1 MVKKFNYFRLYKR
14 LRMMKHTLFMLVL
27 VFAFSWGNAQSQSKV
42 FEPGALW
49 LDTDGT
55 HINAHGGGLLYDQG
69 FYYWYG
75 EHKDQNSLAQVGVNV
90 YKSKDLYSWQKMG
103 VALAVSDD
111 PNSEITAGCVIER
124 PKVIYNKKT
133 KKYVMWFHLELKGMG
148 YAAAKTAVAISDTPV
163 GPFKYVQSY
172 NPNKGK
178 WPMNFQDDWKTAYTE
193 DPSLEWWTDPW
204 YKEVKE
210 GMFVKRDFVKGQM
223 ARDMT
228 LFVDDDNKGYHI
240 YSSEENLT
248 LHIAELSDDYLGF
261 TGKYITIAPAGHNE
275 APTMF
280 KRNGSYYMIT
290 SGCTG
295 WDPNA
300 ARSFKAKSIWGPWE
314 PLGNP
319 CIGEGA
325 DLTFSSQSTYVLKV
339 EGTSDQYIFMA
350 DRWNPKNHIDGRYV
364 WLPIQWD
371 GDKPVLEWKDSWSLD
386 E

>member
-1 MVKKFNYFRLYKR
+1 
-14 LRMMKHTLFMLVL
+14 MKQCLITLSLVL
-27 VFAFSWGNAQSQSKV
+27 TFSWGVQGQKKA
-42 FEPGALW
+42 FEPGELW

-69 FYYWYG
+69 YYYWYG
-75 EHKDQNSLAQVGVNV
+75 EHKDHNSLAQVGVNV
-90 YKSKDLYSWQKMG
+90 YRSKDLYTWEKKG
-103 VALAVSDD
+103 VALAVSED
-111 PNSEITAGCVIER
+111 PDSEITSGCVMER
-124 PKVIYNKKT
+124 PKVIYNEKT
-133 KKYVMWFHLELKGMG
+133 DKYVMWFHLELKGMG
-148 YAAAKTAVAISDTPV
+148 YAAAKTGVAISDTPV
-163 GPFKYVQSY
+163 GPFEYIRSY

-178 WPMNFQDDWKTAYTE
+178 WPMNFNDDWKKDYVE
-193 DPSLEWWTDPW
+193 NPSLEWWSDPW

-210 GMFVKRDFVKGQM
+210 GLFVKRDFNKGQM

-228 LFVDDDNKGYHI
+228 LFVDDDNKAYHI

-248 LHIAELSDDYLGF
+248 LHIAELADDYLSF
-261 TGKYITIAPAGHNE
+261 TGKYITLAPAGHNE

-300 ARSFKAKSIWGPWE
+300 ARSFKSESIWGPWE

-325 DLTFSSQSTYVLKV
+325 DLTFNSQSTYVLKV
-339 EGTSDQYIFMA
+339 EGVEDRYIFIA

-371 GDKPVLEWKDSWSLD
+371 GDRPILEWKGRWNLED
-386 E
+386 